1 MLSLNPMNIPA
12 EHILLVESDPDIQ
25 GLIAHQALRPLGY
38 QVHTAADVSSAL
50 TQAAEFTPDLVIAGL
65 NLSGLSGKDLLVALN
80 SQGLQVPVIVIAEK
94 GQESAVIQAFRLGAA
109 DYLLWPAREAEV
121 VERALKQVRESRTRQ
136 RLDLHLKE
144 INQELRRVRE
154 LTATFNVGKA
164 ILSIT
169 DQNILFDKIVERVM
183 YITEADYGWMLV
195 RDELTKTFILA
206 AHSNLPADWA
216 EKMGQPLNDGISSQA
231 ALSGETLAINGEP
244 LNRLAIASLGH
255 SAMAAPIKIQREVVG
270 ILVVVRK
277 MDQAFETTMQAILG
291 AVANYASIS
300 LINARQF
307 HSLQESAE
315 TARVSEQKKAEQ
327 LWKLRQEMQS
337 IIQSATSPMELLLG
351 EEIGKLTVEQR
362 KALET
367 VQSALDY
374 AARLVADDQPSRS
387 TADQLENG

>member
-1 MLSLNPMNIPA
+1 MNIPA

-121 VERALKQVRESRTRQ
+121 VSAVERALKQIRESRTRQ

-206 AHSNLPADWA
+206 AHSNLPDDWA
-216 EKMGQPLNDGISSQA
+216 EKMGQSLNDGISSQV
-231 ALSGETLAINGEP
+231 ALSDETLAINGEP

-291 AVANYASIS
+291 AVANYVSIS
-300 LINARQF
+300 LINARQI

-315 TARVSEQKKAEQ
+315 TARVSEQKKNEQ

-387 TADQLENG
+387 TADQPENG